1 VYELF
6 NPHCRTS
13 NISIPQFIFYLLGA
27 VFDGHGGW
35 QVSNFISDYLI
46 MELNNQISN
55 HHLNLQ
61 DDMMSTLE
69 EIDLNDILV
78 KAFQNT
84 ENEIIRRVKHAF
96 QLGMLYVYG

>member
-1 VYELF
+1 MF
-6 NPHCRTS
+6 S
-13 NISIPQFIFYLLGA
+13 LGA

-46 MELNNQISN
+46 MDLNNQLSIH
-55 HHLNLQ
+55 HHLDHHHHHQ
-61 DDMMSTLE
+61 DDDIISTLE

-84 ENEIIRRVKHAF
+84 EDEIIKRVKPAF
-96 QLGMLYVYG
+96 QLGTLCM